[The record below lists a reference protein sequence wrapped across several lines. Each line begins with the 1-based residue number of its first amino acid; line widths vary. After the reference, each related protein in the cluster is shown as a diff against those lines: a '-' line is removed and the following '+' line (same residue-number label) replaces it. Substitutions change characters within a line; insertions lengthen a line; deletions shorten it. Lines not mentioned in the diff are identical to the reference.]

1 MIVTD
6 ESIVQISQDLWKIK
20 QTSQQQSLQAKNKTH
35 TADELT
41 EPKLLI
47 KPCL

>member
-20 QTSQQQSLQAKNKTH
+20 QTSLSSHCRQKTKLILQMN
-35 TADELT
+35 
-41 EPKLLI
+41 
-47 KPCL
+47 